1 MCLQVLVDLLLYGIG
16 TMMNGEPIINLPPK
30 SIFLKKVDFSP
41 EERSFYLRLEADSR
55 QQFKVLVNWTV
66 LIYLAIILGCVC
78 YGEFGDQVESS

>member
-1 MCLQVLVDLLLYGIG
+1 MCLQVLIDLLLYGIG
-16 TMMNGEPIINLPPK
+16 TMINGEPIINLPPK

-66 LIYLAIILGCVC
+66 LIYLAIISGCAC
-78 YGEFGDQVESS
+78 YGEFVEQV